1 MDVYINRG
9 IAKSDLGDKKGAIA
23 DYTEAIRVNPK
34 IAFNYDF
41 RGLAKHDL
49 GDYQGAIADYNE
61 TVRLRLN
68 AAAPYLH
75 RGLSK
80 KALGDKQGAL
90 VDLQKAAQLFQK
102 QGQIDWYQ
110 STLKSIAEIQKS
122 LQ

>member
-1 MDVYINRG
+1 M
-9 IAKSDLGDKKGAIA
+9 
-23 DYTEAIRVNPK
+23 
-34 IAFNYDF
+34 
-41 RGLAKHDL
+41 

-61 TVRLRLN
+61 TVRLRSN
-68 AAAPYLH
+68 VAASYLH

-80 KALGDKQGAL
+80 KALGDKQGAV

-102 QGQIDWYQ
+102 QGQVDWYQ